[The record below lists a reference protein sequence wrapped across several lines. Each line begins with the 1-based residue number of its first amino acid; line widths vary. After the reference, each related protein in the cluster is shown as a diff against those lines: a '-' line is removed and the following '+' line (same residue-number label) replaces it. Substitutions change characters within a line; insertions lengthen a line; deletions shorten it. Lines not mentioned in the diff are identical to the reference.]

1 MRHIP
6 LVERQPVSYQMGSDP
21 ALYPVVRF
29 MSASRLCLALSAVV
43 FALVQPAAAA
53 LMVQPSVD
61 PARFSAI
68 HPHPLVPS
76 SWDSSPMAVVGESQ
90 MWDPTGEG
98 CVDGGSWDD
107 PFPGGK
113 GDMRA
118 PAFCVARPCLRMLSP
133 DELARD
139 VFGRPLEPG
148 DWPVYLSRYRNSCL
162 SSDPDAPVMV
172 ASAKDFDDLLGLPAA
187 TPAAVLLASGT
198 GWVAPPVQG
207 WTVVTA
213 AAPANPRNTAHGPW
227 PAPGAGLSNFLSAI
241 GSSGGGGSGPAVPI
255 LTAASGSPAG
265 SGPLPGGGSGG
276 GSAGGGAGGSGDDGS
291 GGGSNG
297 GGGGSG
303 GGNGG
308 STGGGGGSGSGG
320 GSGGSGGNGGGSGG
334 STGGGGSGGGSGGG
348 GSGGTG
354 GTGGGGSSGG
364 GGSGGG
370 NGGSGSG
377 GGSGGGSTGGG
388 GSGGGPG
395 GGGSGGT
402 GGTGGGGSGGG
413 GGTGGGSGGS
423 GGGSGGGGPN
433 GGNGPGGGGGN
444 GPGGG
449 GGGGGSLDPD
459 DLPSVPVPPAL
470 PLLAAGLATLGL
482 SALRRSRRKA

>member
-1 MRHIP
+1 
-6 LVERQPVSYQMGSDP
+6 MGSDP

-29 MSASRLCLALSAVV
+29 MSASRLCLTLSAVV

-90 MWDPTGEG
+90 MWDPTGEA

-172 ASAKDFDDLLGLPAA
+172 ASAKDFADLLGLPAA

-213 AAPANPRNTAHGPW
+213 AAPANPRNTAQGPW

-276 GSAGGGAGGSGDDGS
+276 SSGGGSAGGGSGGSGDDGS

-308 STGGGGGSGSGG
+308 STGGGGSGSGGGSG